1 MRCDRKIISAM
12 VLFVLLFLT
21 TANPVFSETSKEKD
35 IRRLLQ
41 VSGILD
47 QLTYMQETLLNNISM
62 MVTGSFPKIPDAFW
76 EDFNKLVGKKEMDDL
91 IGRVIPVY
99 DKHMPHKT
107 VKQLITMFE
116 TPFWN
121 DWKKKMPIISREAG
135 LIGSEWGREHTQSE
149 EFNERLDDLIEKY
162 ELKKLNLPAENK

>member
-62 MVTGSFPKIPDAFW
+62 MVTGSFPKVPDAFW
-76 EDFNKLVGKKEMDDL
+76 EEFNKLVGKKEMDDL

-162 ELKKLNLPAENK
+162 ELKKLNLPVENK

>member
-62 MVTGSFPKIPDAFW
+62 MVTGSFPKVPDAFW
-76 EDFNKLVGKKEMDDL
+76 EEFNKLVGKKEMDDL

-121 DWKKKMPIISREAG
+121 DWKKKMPK
-135 LIGSEWGREHTQSE
+135 Q
-149 EFNERLDDLIEKY
+149 
-162 ELKKLNLPAENK
+162 

>member
-62 MVTGSFPKIPDAFW
+62 MVAGSFPKIPDAFW

-162 ELKKLNLPAENK
+162 ELKKLNLPVENK

>member
-21 TANPVFSETSKEKD
+21 TANPVFSESSKEKD

-62 MVTGSFPKIPDAFW
+62 MVTGSFPKVPDAFW
-76 EDFNKLVGKKEMDDL
+76 EEFNKLVGKKEMDDL

-162 ELKKLNLPAENK
+162 ELKKLNLPVENK

>member
-1 MRCDRKIISAM
+1 M

-62 MVTGSFPKIPDAFW
+62 MVTGSFSKVPDAFW
-76 EDFNKLVGKKEMDDL
+76 EEFNKLVGKKEMDDL

>member
-1 MRCDRKIISAM
+1 MI
-12 VLFVLLFLT
+12 LFVLLFLT

-162 ELKKLNLPAENK
+162 ELKKLNLPAKNK